1 MTQPGPTP
9 AAWLS
14 AYARVQKAADRDI
27 LAMLRRS
34 LAEIRKDI
42 AIAEARAGGGIGNA
56 IQVEQMR
63 RIQAAM
69 LREQARIFGE
79 LQQEIPRRRA
89 EAAARAID
97 LGVETDSALF
107 RVAGM
112 TSVAPEFRRAL
123 TEGLL
128 RTTEVAVTR
137 MTQSQFPLSERIYRT
152 QIWMGGRV
160 QAKINSALA
169 RGLTPRQFAN
179 EALDWFSPSTP
190 GGMRYAAMRLART
203 EINNAYH
210 AIAVNAAAEK
220 PWVSG
225 MKWHLSGSHPKADE
239 CDELAHEDRFKMG
252 PGVFPPKDVPRKPH
266 PQCLCQVTP
275 VVVDEDEFF
284 DNLLGG
290 NYDDYLARKRAG
302 LGAPGAGGQ
311 VSPGGRAR
319 PPGLAGNP
327 MGPDAQR
334 RAAAAA
340 RQQEIAQKT
349 GFANLAADVNKA
361 EGRIAPT
368 AKAISE
374 ARRQGFISRADRI
387 RYDGELSFGGPRAA
401 ALIDRDAASKGL
413 RRIGNAGTQTRYDPD
428 VHAGPTGSR
437 LRRGQAV
444 TVQRRGYSAKLDSGE
459 EVRLFKAQVVKAPT
473 VSRRSPERI
482 AARQHVNG
490 LAKGVSPNALGSKT
504 VIKKELQRQA
514 DTTPKAMLQLRG
526 VLAGPSQP
534 FSYGLN
540 SGVGAYYSPG
550 IRTITLHPRWVGDK
564 AEFDKIERSFESARK
579 TGWHSTPHA
588 SSSLAGTTAHEY
600 GHHVH
605 FMMSNGPNVPGF
617 VGAGWGMPAQVAD
630 RLLPVLSQ
638 ELGVSLPRSWKP
650 GQTFLESDFDQWVAN
665 RRHDL
670 AVKVSRYGAKSAAEL
685 MAEIWAEYTTAGPK
699 ARPYIRNIGEVIRQ
713 LAEASS

>member
-1 MTQPGPTP
+1 MTQPGPSP
-9 AAWLS
+9 GAWLA

-34 LAEIRKDI
+34 LADIRKDI
-42 AIAEARAGGGIGNA
+42 AVAEARAGGGIGNTV
-56 IQVEQMR
+56 QVEQMR
-63 RIQAAM
+63 RIQSAM

-152 QIWMGGRV
+152 QVWMGQRV

-179 EALDWFSPSTP
+179 EAYDWFSPNTP
-190 GGMRYAAMRLART
+190 GGMRYASMRLART

-220 PWVSG
+220 PWVTG

-239 CDELAHEDRFKMG
+239 CDELAHEDKFKLG

-275 VVVDEDEFF
+275 VVVDEDEFL
-284 DNLLGG
+284 DNLVGG
-290 NYDDYLARKRAG
+290 RYDDYLARRRAG
-302 LGAPGAGGQ
+302 LGSPGAGGK
-311 VSPGGRAR
+311 VTPGGAAR

-327 MGPDAQR
+327 MGADAQR
-334 RAAAAA
+334 RAAVAA
-340 RQQEIAQKT
+340 RQKEIDQKK
-349 GFANLAADVNKA
+349 GFAELAAEVDAAGGDRSAAIAAVRKA
-361 EGRIAPT
+361 
-368 AKAISE
+368 
-374 ARRQGFISRADRI
+374 RQGKFITQKE
-387 RYDGELSFGGPRAA
+387 ELDYFSEIGAGGAQRLRG
-401 ALIDRDAASKGL
+401 ALDQAASKKGL
-413 RRIGNAGTQTRYDPD
+413 QRIGNAGTGTRYDPD
-428 VHAGPTGSR
+428 LHEGPKG

-444 TVQRRGYSAKLDSGE
+444 TVQRRGYSAKLSTGE
-459 EVRLFKAQVVKAPT
+459 EVTLFKAQVTKAST
-473 VSRRSPERI
+473 AGRTT
-482 AARQHVNG
+482 AQKQAREHVRG
-490 LAKGVSPNALGSKT
+490 LVKGVKPNVTGSKT
-504 VIKKELQRQA
+504 VITKELQRQA
-514 DTTPKAMLQLRG
+514 DITPKAMLQLRE
-526 VLAGPSQP
+526 VSADPAGGAFTLRYPV
-534 FSYGLN
+534 N
-540 SGVGAYYSPG
+540 SGVGAFYSPSF
-550 IRTITLHPRWVGDK
+550 RHMVFHPRWVGDQL
-564 AEFDKIERSFESARK
+564 EFDRINASFRHSAT
-579 TGWHSTPHA
+579 TGWHSTRHA
-588 SSSLAGTTAHEY
+588 PSALSGTCAHEY

-605 FMMSNGPNVPGF
+605 FMMSNGPNVPGLI
-617 VGAGWGMPAQVAD
+617 GSGWGLPGPVAD

-638 ELGVSLPRSWKP
+638 ELGVSMPHNWAP
-650 GQTFLESDFDQWVAN
+650 GQVFLE
-665 RRHDL
+665 
-670 AVKVSRYGAKSAAEL
+670 
-685 MAEIWAEYTTAGPK
+685 
-699 ARPYIRNIGEVIRQ
+699 IGRAHV
-713 LAEASS
+713 